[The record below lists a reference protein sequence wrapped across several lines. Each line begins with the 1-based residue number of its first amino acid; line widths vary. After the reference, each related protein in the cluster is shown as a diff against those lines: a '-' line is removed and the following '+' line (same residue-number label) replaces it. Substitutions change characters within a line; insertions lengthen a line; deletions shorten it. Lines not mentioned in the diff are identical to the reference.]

1 MTSGATLGA
10 AALLL
15 AAPFV
20 GSFVA
25 TLVYRLPRGRPV
37 VWSRS
42 ACPACGTTLG
52 PVDLVPVLG
61 WLWRRGRCRACDAAI
76 SASYPLTEL
85 ACLALALWAWA
96 AAAWWPALPI
106 WSVWAVAVLGWTLL
120 ALALID
126 ARHFLLPDSVTLP
139 LAAGGPALAA
149 LGLLPG
155 GVTLADSALG
165 LVLGFAVLWA
175 AGEAYR
181 RLRGRAG
188 LGLGDAKL
196 LAAAGAWTGW
206 AGLPGV
212 VLIAALS
219 GLVSALL
226 IAAIRRRRLRGA
238 TPVPFGVHLALGTWL
253 VVLYGPLELRP

>member
-10 AALLL
+10 VAVLL

-37 VWSRS
+37 GWSRS
-42 ACPACGTTLG
+42 VCPACGTPLG
-52 PVDLVPVLG
+52 PAELVPILG
-61 WLWRRGRCRACDAAI
+61 WLWRRGRCRTCDTAI
-76 SASYPLTEL
+76 SPSYPLTEL
-85 ACLALALWAWA
+85 ACLALALWAWHA
-96 AAAWWPALPI
+96 AASWPALPV
-106 WSVWAVAVLGWTLL
+106 WSVWAVAVLGWALL

-139 LAAGGPALAA
+139 LAACGPVLAA
-149 LGLLPG
+149 LGVLPG
-155 GVTLADSALG
+155 GVTLVDSALG
-165 LVLGFAVLWA
+165 LTLGFLALWA
-175 AGEAYR
+175 TGEAYR
-181 RLRGRAG
+181 RLRGRTG

-219 GLVSALL
+219 GIFSALL
-226 IAAIRRRRLRGA
+226 IAAIRRRRLSGA
-238 TPVPFGVHLALGTWL
+238 TLVPFGVHLALGTWL